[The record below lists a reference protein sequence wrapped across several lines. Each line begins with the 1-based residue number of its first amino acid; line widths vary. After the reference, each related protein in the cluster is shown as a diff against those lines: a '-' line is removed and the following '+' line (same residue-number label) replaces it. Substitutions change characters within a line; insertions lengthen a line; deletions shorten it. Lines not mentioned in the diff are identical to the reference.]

1 MQDRQKGLLLTAL
14 GMLVISPDA
23 LVLRW
28 LAGDALQVLAWRG
41 LLMAGGLG
49 LLLAWRYR
57 GGLPEALRRCGWTG
71 VGCALCYCFS
81 TLCFVHAMGL
91 AGAAR
96 TLLIFSLSP
105 LIAAALARF
114 WLGEQLA
121 LRSLLAI
128 LLCLGGVLL
137 IVADRAPDSSLRGT
151 LLALVAASLLAGNL
165 TLARS
170 RPTVDMSPALIP
182 GALLV
187 SSLGFIFGGSP
198 SFALQQWAVLAL
210 MAGVLLPL
218 AFMLIQLGPRWISAT
233 EVGLLLLLEVVL
245 GPLWVWWLLDEA
257 PTGQVLLGGA
267 LILLTLLG
275 HSLLSL
281 RRGAPALAR
290 C

>member
-28 LAGDALQVLAWRG
+28 LDAAPLQILAWRG
-41 LLMAGGLG
+41 LLMALGLG

-57 GGLPEALRRCGWTG
+57 GGLFAALRRCGWTG

-81 TLCFVHAMGL
+81 TLCFVSAMSL
-91 AGAAR
+91 AGAAS
-96 TLLIFSLSP
+96 TLVIFSLSP
-105 LIAAALARF
+105 LIAAALAWV
-114 WLGEQLA
+114 WLGERLA
-121 LRSLLAI
+121 LRTLLAI
-128 LLCLGGVLL
+128 LVCLAGVLL
-137 IVADRAPDSSLRGT
+137 IVAEQSPGHSRSGT
-151 LLALVAASLLAGNL
+151 LLALVAATLLAGNL

-170 RPTVDMSPALIP
+170 QPGIDMSPALIP

-187 SSLGFIFGGSP
+187 SGLGFLFGGTP
-198 SFALQQWAVLAL
+198 VLALQQWLGLAL

-257 PTGQVLLGGA
+257 PSRQVLLGGSI
-267 LILLTLLG
+267 ILLTLLG
-275 HSLLSL
+275 HSLLNW
-281 RRGAPALAR
+281 RRGAPALAG
-290 C
+290 

>member
-28 LAGDALQVLAWRG
+28 LSGDALQILAWRG
-41 LLMAGGLG
+41 LLMAIGLG
-49 LLLAWRYR
+49 LLLTWRYR
-57 GGLPEALRRCGWTG
+57 GALPGAFCRCGWTG
-71 VGCALCYCFS
+71 VGCALSYCFS

-91 AGAAR
+91 AGAAS

-105 LIAAALARF
+105 LIAAALAWF
-114 WLGEQLA
+114 WLGERLA
-121 LRSLLAI
+121 LRTLLAI
-128 LLCLGGVLL
+128 LVCLGGVLL
-137 IVADRAPDSSLRGT
+137 IVADESPDSSLTGSLLALAAAT
-151 LLALVAASLLAGNL
+151 LLAVNF

-170 RPTVDMSPALIP
+170 QPAVDMSPALIP

-187 SSLGFIFGGSP
+187 SLLGFVFGGTP
-198 SFALQQWAVLAL
+198 TLAAQQWLVLAL

-233 EVGLLLLLEVVL
+233 DVGLLLLLEVVL

-257 PTGQVLLGGA
+257 PGGQVLLGGSI
-267 LILLTLLG
+267 ILLALLG
-275 HSLLSL
+275 HSLLSW
-281 RRGAPALAR
+281 RRGPRPVSA
-290 C
+290 